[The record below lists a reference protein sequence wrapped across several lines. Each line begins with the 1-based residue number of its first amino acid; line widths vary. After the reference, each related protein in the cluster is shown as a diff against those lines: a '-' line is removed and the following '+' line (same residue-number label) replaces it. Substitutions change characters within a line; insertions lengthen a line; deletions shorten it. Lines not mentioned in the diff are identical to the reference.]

1 MQHQARR
8 PSEGP
13 RAASRAWVQHPGPF
27 ALVAEPAVSMAI
39 DDRAGV
45 GIVTA

>member
-13 RAASRAWVQHPGPF
+13 RTPGRPRVQHPRLFP
-27 ALVAEPAVSMAI
+27 LVAEQAVSMAI
-39 DDRAGV
+39 DDRSGL
-45 GIVTA
+45 GILTA